1 MLLRI
6 FFGVLSSLLL
16 TNCSNKD
23 ISKSSLDILAQ
34 VGDKIITRQDFIRR
48 AEYTIRPDYCR
59 QSNYIHKKIIL
70 NSLIAE
76 KITSIEMED
85 KDDILLNSQNFH
97 YYLQGRKEQAM
108 RKLYYYENFYKGAE
122 APYSIVNEK
131 YKLAG
136 RTIDIS
142 YINLPDINTVQK
154 VKELISQNITIEEI
168 YFSIWGDTIP
178 TKKINFF
185 DKEPDIIHEKLFLI
199 DNKKNQT
206 IGPFEVE
213 DGSFLIMK
221 INGWADTKF
230 ISAVDQEK
238 IWEDVE
244 KLVKEKEAK
253 TKYFSFVKKMMSGKS
268 IQFNKDVF
276 EDYAHKASKIYLQD
290 PMDKKDAINKMLWD
304 EIENPKK
311 ISLQNN
317 PDIKS
322 GDVIMIFDNEKITVE
337 KLNLLIKS
345 HPLVF
350 RKRKINEGR
359 FRQELKFALAD
370 LIRDVE
376 LNKKCYDLELHND
389 IRVKTNVDM
398 WHDAYSSKRFMSS
411 LKPAAKSER
420 KNKYNFDNNVI
431 NYLQKKHSNVIKIN
445 TNMFENITL
454 TSTDMLVS
462 ERGLAYPFI
471 VPSFPVITS
480 DDRLDYGSKLN

>member
-1 MLLRI
+1 MLLRSFFGI
-6 FFGVLSSLLL
+6 FFSLLL
-16 TNCSNKD
+16 ISCSNKNL
-23 ISKSSLDILAQ
+23 SKPSLDILAQ
-34 VGDKIITRQDFIRR
+34 VGDKIITKQDFIRR

-76 KITSIEMED
+76 KLTSIEMEHKED
-85 KDDILLNSQNFH
+85 VLLSSQNFH
-97 YYLQGRKEQAM
+97 HYLQGRKEQAM
-108 RKLYYYENFYKGAE
+108 RKLYYYENFFKDVNVPNSA
-122 APYSIVNEK
+122 VNEK

-154 VKELISQNITIEEI
+154 VKELLSQNITIEEI
-168 YFSIWGDTIP
+168 YISIWRDKIP

-185 DKEPDIIHEKLFLI
+185 DKEPDIIHEKLFVI

-206 IGPFEVE
+206 IGPFEIE

-221 INGWADTKF
+221 INGWSDTKF

-238 IWEDVE
+238 TWRDVE
-244 KLVKEKEAK
+244 DLVKEKEAK
-253 TKYFSFVKKMMSGKS
+253 TKHLSFIKKMMSGKS
-268 IQFNKDVF
+268 VQFNKEVF
-276 EDYAHKASKIYLQD
+276 EDYAYKASKIYLQD
-290 PMDKKDAINKMLWD
+290 PMDKKDAINKLLWD

-317 PDIKS
+317 PDIKP
-322 GDVIMIFDNEKITVE
+322 DDIIMIFDNEKITVE
-337 KLNLLIKS
+337 KLNRLIKS

-350 RKRKINEGR
+350 RKRKISEGR
-359 FRQELKFALAD
+359 FREELKLSLAD

-376 LNKKCYDLELHND
+376 LNKKCYDQELHKD
-389 IRVKTNVDM
+389 VRVKTNVDM
-398 WHDAYSSKRFMSS
+398 WHDAYASKRFMSS
-411 LKPAAKSER
+411 LKLAGKSEN

-431 NYLQKKHSNVIKIN
+431 DYLQNKHSNIIKIN
-445 TNMFENITL
+445 TDMFENITI

-471 VPSFPVITS
+471 VPSFPIITS

>member
-1 MLLRI
+1 MLRI
-6 FFGVLSSLLL
+6 FFGVLFLLLL

-23 ISKSSLDILAQ
+23 ISKPSLDILAQ
-34 VGDKIITRQDFIRR
+34 VGDKIITKQDFIRR

-85 KDDILLNSQNFH
+85 KEDVLLNSQNFH

-108 RKLYYYENFYKGAE
+108 RKLYYYENFYKGAKV
-122 APYSIVNEK
+122 PDSIVNEK

-154 VKELISQNITIEEI
+154 VKQLISQNITIEEI

-185 DKEPDIIHEKLFLI
+185 DKEPDIIHEKLFVI

-221 INGWADTKF
+221 INGWSDTKF
-230 ISAVDQEK
+230 ISAVNQEK

-253 TKYFSFVKKMMSGKS
+253 TKYLSFVKKMMSGKS
-268 IQFNKDVF
+268 IQFNKD
-276 EDYAHKASKIYLQD
+276 I
-290 PMDKKDAINKMLWD
+290 
-304 EIENPKK
+304 
-311 ISLQNN
+311 
-317 PDIKS
+317 
-322 GDVIMIFDNEKITVE
+322 
-337 KLNLLIKS
+337 
-345 HPLVF
+345 
-350 RKRKINEGR
+350 
-359 FRQELKFALAD
+359 
-370 LIRDVE
+370 
-376 LNKKCYDLELHND
+376 
-389 IRVKTNVDM
+389 
-398 WHDAYSSKRFMSS
+398 KRFS
-411 LKPAAKSER
+411 
-420 KNKYNFDNNVI
+420 
-431 NYLQKKHSNVIKIN
+431 
-445 TNMFENITL
+445 
-454 TSTDMLVS
+454 
-462 ERGLAYPFI
+462 
-471 VPSFPVITS
+471 
-480 DDRLDYGSKLN
+480 YGR

>member
-6 FFGVLSSLLL
+6 FFGVLFPLLL
-16 TNCSNKD
+16 TSCSNTD
-23 ISKSSLDILAQ
+23 LPKSNLDILAQ
-34 VGDKIITRQDFIRR
+34 IGDKIITKQDFIRR

-76 KITSIEMED
+76 KLTSIEMED
-85 KDDILLNSQNFH
+85 KEDVLLRSQNFY

-108 RKLYYYENFYKGAE
+108 RKLYYYENFYKGAKV
-122 APYSIVNEK
+122 SDKSVNEK

-142 YINLPDINTVQK
+142 YINLPDVNTVQK
-154 VKELISQNITIEEI
+154 VKELLSQSITIEEI

-178 TKKINFF
+178 NKKINFF
-185 DKEPDIIHEKLFLI
+185 DKEPDIIHEKLFVI
-199 DNKKNQT
+199 DNKKNQI

-213 DGSFLIMK
+213 DGSFLLIK
-221 INGWADTKF
+221 INGWFDTKF

-238 IWEDVE
+238 TWGDIKE
-244 KLVKEKEAK
+244 LVKEKEAK
-253 TKYFSFVKKMMSGKS
+253 TKYLSFIKEMMDGKT
-268 IQFNKDVF
+268 IQFSKDVF
-276 EDYAHKASKIYLQD
+276 EDYAYKASKIYLQD
-290 PMDKKDAINKMLWD
+290 QMEKKDAINKLIWD

-317 PDIKS
+317 PDIKPD
-322 GDVIMIFDNEKITVE
+322 DVIMVYDNEEITVE
-337 KLNLLIKS
+337 KLNRLIKS

-350 RKRKINEGR
+350 RKREISEGR
-359 FRQELKFALAD
+359 FREELKLSLAD
-370 LIRDVE
+370 LIRDNE
-376 LNKKCYDLELHND
+376 LNKKCYDQKLD
-389 IRVKTNVDM
+389 KDVRVKTNIDM

-411 LKPAAKSER
+411 LKLAVKSEN

-431 NYLQKKHSNVIKIN
+431 NYLQDKYSNIIKIN
-445 TNMFENITL
+445 TDMFENITI

-471 VPSFPVITS
+471 VPSFPIITS